1 MSNIKNLELLADNF
15 DDDILKQLDAAAA
28 VHLKQSNI
36 EFSIVDVQDGVI
48 TVDTEQGKTSGNYAN
63 FKTLIKR
70 TGEVFDKHLPSG
82 YKLQVNPKEYE
93 ESPAMVVNAA
103 WIDRK
108 MQEKEVRIK
117 QIAFDTGL
125 DRKDISGWVTGE
137 RNMSQIVKAMFYF
150 YFKSIQ

>member
-1 MSNIKNLELLADNF
+1 MSNIKDLHLLSDVL
-15 DDDILKQLDAAAA
+15 DETTLKNLDAASAI
-28 VHLKQSNI
+28 HLKQSSI
-36 EFSIVDVQDGVI
+36 EFTVSSVADNIV
-48 TVDTEQGKTSGNYAN
+48 TVDTEQGKTSGRYAN

-70 TGEVFDKHLPSG
+70 TTEVFDKYLPSG
-82 YKLQVNPKEYE
+82 YRLHVNPKEFE
-93 ESPAMVVNAA
+93 ESPAMVVNPA

-137 RNMSQIVKAMFYF
+137 RTMSQIVKAMFYF
-150 YFKSIQ
+150 YFKSL

>member
-1 MSNIKNLELLADNF
+1 MSNIKNL
-15 DDDILKQLDAAAA
+15 DILSTALDETAIKELDAAAA
-28 VHLKQSNI
+28 VHLKQSSI
-36 EFSIVDVQDGVI
+36 EFTILSLENNTL

-70 TGEVFDKHLPSG
+70 TGEVFNKYLPSG
-82 YKLQVNPKEYE
+82 YQLHVNAKEFE
-93 ESPAMVVNAA
+93 ESPAMIVNPA

-137 RNMSQIVKAMFYF
+137 RTMSQIVKAMFYF
-150 YFKSIQ
+150 YFKSL